1 MSPEELMGWTG
12 SWFERNLLDLG
23 EYHLCRHTEFLELEL
38 HIWQGSQ
45 RKFCR
50 DELEV
55 EDLG

>member
-1 MSPEELMGWTG
+1 MGWTG

-45 RKFCR
+45 RKFC
-50 DELEV
+50 
-55 EDLG
+55 